1 MPLTNDDK
9 KKKNM
14 PQTPENVL
22 KDLKAKKY
30 APIYFLHGD
39 ESYYLDQISDFIE
52 KNVLQ
57 EHEKGFNQIVLY
69 GKDTNLGTIVQNAR
83 RFPMMAE
90 KQVVIVKE
98 AQQLAD
104 WSKADSKKIIEAY
117 IKQPQ
122 PSTVLVFNH
131 KHKSFNKNTT
141 LYKLFDK
148 QAVVVESK
156 KIREHQVGGWIEG
169 YFKQKGYQAN
179 FKATAM
185 LTESIGADLGR
196 LQTEIDKLL
205 LNVNDQSKPIDE
217 HLVEEHVGISK
228 AYNIFE
234 LQKALGVKDW
244 YKIRQIL
251 MYWEANPK
259 SQPLIPTI
267 AMIFQYFCKLLV
279 GHRVTDKSDQNLAKV
294 LKVSPYFVKDYKV
307 AMRHYSLGKVVHI
320 IHYLREA
327 DLQSKGV
334 NTRNTSDAQILQ
346 ELVFKILA

>member
-1 MPLTNDDK
+1 
-9 KKKNM
+9 M

-39 ESYYLDQISDFIE
+39 ESFYLDQISSFIE
-52 KNVLQ
+52 KNALQ
-57 EHEKGFNQIVLY
+57 EHEKGFNQIILY
-69 GKDTNLGTIVQNAR
+69 GKDTNLGTIIQNAR
-83 RFPMMAE
+83 RFPMMSE
-90 KQVVIVKE
+90 RQVVIVKE
-98 AQQLAD
+98 AQQLSD
-104 WSKADSKKIIEAY
+104 WSKADSKKVLEAY

-141 LYKLFDK
+141 IYKAMDK
-148 QAVVVESK
+148 QAIVVESK
-156 KIREHQVGGWIEG
+156 KIRENQVAPWIES
-169 YFKQKGYQAN
+169 YFKQKGYQIN
-179 FKATAM
+179 FKAVSM

-205 LNVNDQSKPIDE
+205 LNVADKTKPIDE
-217 HLVEEHVGISK
+217 HLIEEHVGISK
-228 AYNIFE
+228 SYNIFE
-234 LQKALGVKDW
+234 LQKALGNKNW
-244 YKIRQIL
+244 FKTRQIL
-251 MYWEANPK
+251 QYWEANPK
-259 SQPLIPTI
+259 TQPLIPTI

-279 GHRVTDKSDQNLAKV
+279 AHQTANKNDQHLAKV
-294 LKVSPYFVKDYKV
+294 LKVSPYFVKDYK
-307 AMRHYSLGKVVHI
+307 AALRQYPLSKVVRI

-334 NTRNTSDAQILQ
+334 TTRNTSDAQILQ